1 MSPDEDAEPT
11 PAEIRAAEK
20 LLDRALAPRGIP
32 YYAPEERLVL
42 AILAANLRQQQRIR
56 GKKSKSADKRNAEHR
71 RERVNLLLRYV
82 IAQKYRDKPN
92 SLHTVMKIVEGLD
105 IDFGIEANETKVR
118 RDIHA
123 VLKRGP
129 LTKY

>member
-1 MSPDEDAEPT
+1 MSPDEEAEPT

-32 YYAPEERLVL
+32 YFAPEERLVL

-56 GKKSKSADKRNAEHR
+56 GKKSKSADKWKAEHR
-71 RERVNLLLRYV
+71 RGWVNLLLRYV

-92 SLHTVMKIVEGLD
+92 SLQTVMKIVDRLD
-105 IDFGIEANETKVR
+105 SDCGIEANETKVR

-129 LTKY
+129 LTKF